1 VVTAARNFAYRAGHA
16 HTLRIDRCSVKV
28 GDMARILLVEDDE
41 ALARGLVAI
50 LRGEGYSVDPAHDGE
65 SALAMA
71 RDEPYAV
78 VMLDINLPGMSGFDV
93 LKTLRARGC
102 HAPIL
107 VLTARDSLDDRVRG
121 LDFGADDYLL
131 KPFEPPE
138 LSARLRALLRRSAAD
153 PSPVIRVGNLEIDR
167 SRRVIRV
174 AGEPVDLRRREWV
187 VLERLVVRV
196 GKVVSKERLAAEV
209 FGFDDI
215 VAPNAIEVYIAR
227 LRRKLGPHG
236 PTIRTMR
243 GLGYVME
250 DSPAGE
256 A

>member
-1 VVTAARNFAYRAGHA
+1 
-16 HTLRIDRCSVKV
+16 
-28 GDMARILLVEDDE
+28 MARILLVEDDH
-41 ALARGLVAI
+41 ALARGLAAI
-50 LRGEGYSVDPAHDGE
+50 LREEGYSVDSAHDGE

-78 VMLDINLPGMSGFDV
+78 VTLDINLPGMSGFEV

-102 HAPIL
+102 RAPVL
-107 VLTARDSLDDRVRG
+107 MLTARDSVDDRVKG

-138 LSARLRALLRRSAAD
+138 LTARLRALLRRPATD
-153 PSPVIRVGNLEIDR
+153 PAPIIRVGRLEIDR
-167 SRRVIRV
+167 SRCEIRV
-174 AGEPVDLRRREWV
+174 AGEPVELRRREWV

-196 GKVVSKERLAAEV
+196 GKVVSKERLSAEV
-209 FGFDDI
+209 FGFDDA

-227 LRRKLGPHG
+227 LRRKLGPQG

-243 GLGYVME
+243 GLGYVIE
-250 DSPAGE
+250 DVPAGE